1 MSSSRMHPPMDVHV
15 PTSWSGSV
23 HSDAAFYCTSSQDNN
38 SVGIESMDSI
48 NSVAAS
54 EEVVVNNTDSLL
66 SLEESKKQTKFLEE
80 LLNYSESASLDS
92 QGNTSSSSRTPH
104 HPEYSFHFHQHT
116 IIDNTISGQ
125 TDWAHA
131 DSASIAQ
138 ERVNHPDNN
147 NSLVNVMLGLFMAWG
162 CQGNDLRRNDVTQQQ
177 QRQQPQSREPD
188 IFEKIALIGHEG
200 DLLDKVFSGF
210 ESTVCTEGSTAIED
224 RPENRILGAARHVA
238 AAAATAPASATAA
251 TSPRITKAMAYSA
264 PTTHASS
271 SSAAATAAVPK
282 KSSGSDILD
291 SVFESMENVVCRDD
305 LGEYT
310 RGTIS
315 TNQAMVVHYEDM
327 LDTVFHGVET
337 LVCQDGPRDHPPVN
351 HHHHHRRLGSERPPP
366 RDDYVTNY
374 IRTHRGDW
382 RAAQPGEYSF
392 DRDNSIVSEAAVNSR
407 ASEPQ
412 PFWNGRLRPPPNHQN
427 QPQPMVKHGDA
438 YLQSNHSGVAA
449 AKSSQNHGD
458 MLDFVFDGV
467 ETMVCNDDDDDD
479 DADKNP
485 YIGNR
490 ASQFDED
497 LPLKRFHWDDE

>member
-15 PTSWSGSV
+15 PRSWSGSV

-48 NSVAAS
+48 NSVASAAPS

-92 QGNTSSSSRTPH
+92 QGNTSRSSRSAH
-104 HPEYSFHFHQHT
+104 HPNYAFHFHQHT

-147 NSLVNVMLGLFMAWG
+147 NSLINGMLGLFMAWG
-162 CQGNDLRRNDVTQQQ
+162 CPGNDLRPNDVPQQ
-177 QRQQPQSREPD
+177 QRQQQPQSREPD

-210 ESTVCTEGSTAIED
+210 ESTVCTEGNTVIGD
-224 RPENRILGAARHVA
+224 RRENRILGAARNVV
-238 AAAATAPASATAA
+238 AAAATAAASAAAA

-264 PTTHASS
+264 PTTQASAS
-271 SSAAATAAVPK
+271 AAVPK
-282 KSSGSDILD
+282 NSIGSDILD
-291 SVFESMENVVCRDD
+291 NVFESMENVVCRDD

-310 RGTIS
+310 RGAIS
-315 TNQAMVVHYEDM
+315 TNQAMVVHYEDT

-351 HHHHHRRLGSERPPP
+351 HNHYHHRRLGSERPPP

-374 IRTHRGDW
+374 VRTHRGDW
-382 RAAQPGEYSF
+382 RAVQPGEYSF

-407 ASEPQ
+407 VSEPQ
-412 PFWNGRLRPPPNHQN
+412 PFWNGRLRVPPNHQN
-427 QPQPMVKHGDA
+427 QPQPMFKHGDA
-438 YLQSNHSGVAA
+438 FLQSNHGGGGA

-458 MLDFVFDGV
+458 MLDFVFEGV
-467 ETMVCNDDDDDD
+467 ETMVCNDDDNDDD
-479 DADKNP
+479 DNNP